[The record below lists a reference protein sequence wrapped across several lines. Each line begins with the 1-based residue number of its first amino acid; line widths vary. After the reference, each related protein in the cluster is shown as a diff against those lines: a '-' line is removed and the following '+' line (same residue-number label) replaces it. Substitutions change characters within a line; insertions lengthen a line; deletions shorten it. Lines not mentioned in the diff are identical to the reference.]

1 MYALNFNI
9 DIEKRLHTV
18 ILRCGGVCV
27 FVSLCNGRLQG
38 LEIAHLMKGVQTGRM
53 PTSADLLSEELQRGC
68 FPRLSLCADGGRWQ
82 WTDQDAS
89 GFGVDVHVCVCVC
102 SPVRLHAASTPGG
115 AEALAEGCGGQ
126 ALLVQ
131 PVHWTHS
138 GRGRTLVSLVAI
150 VEVGR
155 MRETCG
161 RVAWGLG
168 RGFSQQEGLHAL
180 QFLGGCVASSLGP
193 ASALTG

>member
-1 MYALNFNI
+1 
-9 DIEKRLHTV
+9 
-18 ILRCGGVCV
+18 
-27 FVSLCNGRLQG
+27 
-38 LEIAHLMKGVQTGRM
+38 M
-53 PTSADLLSEELQRGC
+53 PTSSDLLSEELQRGC

-131 PVHWTHS
+131 PVRWTLWAWQDPGVSCGDS
-138 GRGRTLVSLVAI
+138 GGREDERKLWKSALESGERLFPAG
-150 VEVGR
+150 GR
-155 MRETCG
+155 MADL
-161 RVAWGLG
+161 VN
-168 RGFSQQEGLHAL
+168 
-180 QFLGGCVASSLGP
+180 
-193 ASALTG
+193 